1 MNSVHESP
9 LSDDEKRKIGSWIA
23 EFNDDQAVSET
34 PSVATI
40 ERIGPLPVPGAAAHD
55 YALEYLESKLPPAR
69 ERQRVGLSL
78 GANAPR
84 DWITG
89 VQYWE
94 SLIAH
99 LSRTRPGPP

>member
-1 MNSVHESP
+1 MNAERDVP
-9 LSDDEKRKIGSWIA
+9 LSDAEKRAINNWIF
-23 EFNDDQAVSET
+23 EFNEDQAVSET

-40 ERIGPLPVPGAAAHD
+40 ERIGPLPVASQAGYD
-55 YALEYLESKLPPAR
+55 YGVEYLESKLPAAR

-78 GANAPR
+78 GSRAPR

-94 SLIAH
+94 GLIAY
-99 LSRTRPGPP
+99 LKRSRT